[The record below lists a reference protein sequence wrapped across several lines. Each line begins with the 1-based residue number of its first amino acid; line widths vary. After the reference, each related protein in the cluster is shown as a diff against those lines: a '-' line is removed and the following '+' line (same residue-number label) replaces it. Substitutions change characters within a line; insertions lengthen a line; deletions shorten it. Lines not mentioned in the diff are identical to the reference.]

1 MAHHLQHGDHPVNA
15 LLAAALVAL
24 LVWFGT
30 LILAGAV
37 AEWRQ
42 TRALRRQIVR
52 RLAPERPAE
61 ARSPVE
67 AWHPRT
73 PTLRRLGGR

>member
-1 MAHHLQHGDHPVNA
+1 MNA

-24 LVWFGT
+24 LAWWGV

-37 AEWRQ
+37 AEWRRA
-42 TRALRRQIVR
+42 RALRRQVLR

-61 ARSPVE
+61 ARSPAE

-73 PTLRRLGGR
+73 PTLARLGGR

>member
-1 MAHHLQHGDHPVNA
+1 MNA
-15 LLAAALVAL
+15 DTLTDPTTVVAAALVAL

-30 LILAGAV
+30 VILAGAV
-37 AEWRQ
+37 AEWRRA
-42 TRALRRQIVR
+42 RALRRQVLR

-61 ARSPVE
+61 ARSPAE

-73 PTLRRLGGR
+73 PTLARLGGR